1 MMHTNNTII
10 TESEQ
15 EILMEIL
22 LDEGVKDALKKAKDL
37 LRSGG
42 DKILKTLVSIQS
54 KVGATT
60 QSLEKFIEE
69 HAPQLNKPIV
79 KKVLLAIIAGL
90 GGLVLGAEFT
100 RAIDSKGTSI
110 TMADV
115 MLAISQGNVSEEK
128 NTFHKN
134 WKKFINEQDI
144 AGHLEEEILK
154 FLNEDALEEGFMDR
168 ILPYVLAGGAALGGM
183 SAAQAKPI
191 SPKQAT
197 SQLVK
202 VLNKEV
208 GKRKNRFGL
217 PLKFNEIDPSVEK
230 VGRSISRLT
239 KAIPPEKNEKEI
251 INIIAKGILS
261 GVDKEVDASDML
273 DAAVRKLDSSTA
285 KVLKKK
291 RRRPKR
297 DIVNAKFRNPRFALL
312 NSLNGIAAQM
322 IQNKSFKK
330 EEQMFLKN
338 LEFANSAGGISKQEY
353 RKIKTIY
360 NGKGS
365 FSSKY
370 KKISNILN
378 PKGQK
383 K

>member
-1 MMHTNNTII
+1 MM
-10 TESEQ
+10 
-15 EILMEIL
+15 
-22 LDEGVKDALKKAKDL
+22 
-37 LRSGG
+37 
-42 DKILKTLVSIQS
+42 
-54 KVGATT
+54 
-60 QSLEKFIEE
+60 
-69 HAPQLNKPIV
+69 
-79 KKVLLAIIAGL
+79 
-90 GGLVLGAEFT
+90 
-100 RAIDSKGTSI
+100 
-110 TMADV
+110 
-115 MLAISQGNVSEEK
+115 K
-128 NTFHKN
+128 NIKN
-134 WKKFINEQDI
+134 WKNFLNEQG
-144 AGHLEEEILK
+144 AVEHLENEILK
-154 FLNEDALEEGFMDR
+154 FLNEDTLEEGWMDR

-202 VLNKEV
+202 ILNKEV
-208 GKRKNRFGL
+208 GKRKDRFGL

-261 GVDKEVDASDML
+261 GVDQEVDASDML
-273 DAAVRKLDSSTA
+273 DAAVRKLDSSTT

-297 DIVNAKFRNPRFALL
+297 DIINAKFRNPRFALL

-322 IQNKSFKK
+322 IQNKGFKK

-338 LEFANSAGGISKQEY
+338 LELANSAGGISKQEY